1 VDRIR
6 HGQPELTELL
16 KALSIT
22 TNDLEEYLEDE
33 RNYLDEINQEVTR
46 DDTMI
51 SAEYVELLEK
61 LSRAK

>member
-6 HGQPELTELL
+6 HGQPELIELL
-16 KALSIT
+16 RTLGIT
-22 TNDLEEYLEDE
+22 TDDLERYLEDE
-33 RNYLDEINQEVTR
+33 RDYLDEINQEDTR

-61 LSRAK
+61 LARAK